1 MYLEEANRYFYWL
14 CHFVGVN
21 RSYRRLFE
29 QLHDTVFTY
38 LIAMDS
44 KRAEDGIALRN
55 RYERETGIPSKM
67 FINDYGNR
75 PCSVLEMMVALC
87 LRCEETIM
95 DDMGAGYLFFE
106 MIDNL
111 GLRGMT
117 DSNYDYDYVS
127 FILDRFLY
135 RQYDPDGKGGL
146 FILRNHP
153 EVDARSMEIW
163 MQMNWYLS
171 DYD

>member
-1 MYLEEANRYFYWL
+1 
-14 CHFVGVN
+14 
-21 RSYRRLFE
+21 
-29 QLHDTVFTY
+29 
-38 LIAMDS
+38 MDS

-111 GLRGMT
+111 GLRNMT

>member
-1 MYLEEANRYFYWL
+1 
-14 CHFVGVN
+14 
-21 RSYRRLFE
+21 
-29 QLHDTVFTY
+29 
-38 LIAMDS
+38 
-44 KRAEDGIALRN
+44 
-55 RYERETGIPSKM
+55 
-67 FINDYGNR
+67 
-75 PCSVLEMMVALC
+75 
-87 LRCEETIM
+87 
-95 DDMGAGYLFFE
+95 MGAGYLFFE